1 VSADG
6 KTVDDSSHHRVQI
19 YYSSAVVQWLEAG
32 RPARGLP
39 DGSGIVKVM
48 FPTDP
53 RAADANKPI
62 GYSTILKKRELSQDG
77 WFWSIYF
84 ITPGG
89 MAPMGGPGYSFCYTC
104 HGSADNRELTF
115 ASLDHLRGRDKAD
128 TEIRRLPDGVTPDS
142 MPGWGFAPPAIVR
155 PDPLQSADP
164 TFIAQ
169 FTTGAPPASV
179 QAMSFP
185 PASHEAHVPTTPNGP
200 PQFMT
205 SSQCN
210 GCHDA
215 TALFDYAYPNMSV
228 MTEDKKNIN
237 LSPYGEWAGSMMG
250 LAGRDPIFHAQL
262 ESEKAMQPSL
272 DDFLDNTC
280 YRCHGVM
287 GFRQLQADKG
297 SQATFQH
304 EMVYAAGNDPSAKY
318 GTLARDGV
326 SCLAC
331 HHMTAEGLN
340 TDESFT
346 GNFKVGPPGEVY
358 GPFDGVKT
366 KPMQNSLGITPRIGD
381 HMTNAGAC
389 GTCHTVVLPEVPVD
403 KGYGG
408 TNPLTDPTIRKDHE
422 QATYLEWRNSAYQ
435 NIDAPFN
442 AANAKTCQDC
452 HMPKTFGG
460 KELSFK
466 IANIQDETSPAALNA
481 LPITDVTLASRT
493 KYARHTLVGLNF
505 FGMEMFRQFDE
516 VLGVSLVDSDVAAN
530 TNRTMDFAQTQV
542 AAQARE
548 TASLEV
554 LSVSRTATDL
564 EVQVRVQNRAGHK
577 FPSGVAFRR
586 GILSFEVLNANNE
599 VLWASGRTNALG
611 IVVDR
616 NGAPLA
622 TEFSKTDFEP
632 HHDVI
637 SREDEVQIYEE
648 RNRDNTGKLTTSFIA
663 LFERPKDNR
672 LLPKGFKV
680 GGPYATEIDPTGI
693 NNDPRYLD
701 GSGSD
706 EILYRVPTAAIAGA
720 KTVRASLAYQS
731 IPPYYLRDRFET
743 GKGVETARLYYLTS
757 RLNLKGTPAE
767 GWKLKMTETTAAV
780 P

>member
-1 VSADG
+1 
-6 KTVDDSSHHRVQI
+6 
-19 YYSSAVVQWLEAG
+19 
-32 RPARGLP
+32 
-39 DGSGIVKVM
+39 
-48 FPTDP
+48 
-53 RAADANKPI
+53 
-62 GYSTILKKRELSQDG
+62 
-77 WFWSIYF
+77 
-84 ITPGG
+84 
-89 MAPMGGPGYSFCYTC
+89 
-104 HGSADNRELTF
+104 
-115 ASLDHLRGRDKAD
+115 
-128 TEIRRLPDGVTPDS
+128 
-142 MPGWGFAPPAIVR
+142 
-155 PDPLQSADP
+155 
-164 TFIAQ
+164 
-169 FTTGAPPASV
+169 
-179 QAMSFP
+179 
-185 PASHEAHVPTTPNGP
+185 
-200 PQFMT
+200 
-205 SSQCN
+205 
-210 GCHDA
+210 
-215 TALFDYAYPNMSV
+215 
-228 MTEDKKNIN
+228 
-237 LSPYGEWAGSMMG
+237 
-250 LAGRDPIFHAQL
+250 
-262 ESEKAMQPSL
+262 
-272 DDFLDNTC
+272 
-280 YRCHGVM
+280 
-287 GFRQLQADKG
+287 
-297 SQATFQH
+297 
-304 EMVYAAGNDPSAKY
+304 
-318 GTLARDGV
+318 
-326 SCLAC
+326 
-331 HHMTAEGLN
+331 
-340 TDESFT
+340 
-346 GNFKVGPPGEVY
+346 
-358 GPFDGVKT
+358 
-366 KPMQNSLGITPRIGD
+366 
-381 HMTNAGAC
+381 
-389 GTCHTVVLPEVPVD
+389 
-403 KGYGG
+403 
-408 TNPLTDPTIRKDHE
+408 
-422 QATYLEWRNSAYQ
+422 
-435 NIDAPFN
+435 
-442 AANAKTCQDC
+442 
-452 HMPKTFGG
+452 
-460 KELSFK
+460 
-466 IANIQDETSPAALNA
+466 
-481 LPITDVTLASRT
+481 
-493 KYARHTLVGLNF
+493 
-505 FGMEMFRQFDE
+505 MEMFRQFDE